1 MCFAAFG
8 GAGTSGAGAAGGGA
22 SLLGGSGGSA
32 GAYGALIASGV
43 NAVGQAKSAEL
54 NAISQRTELANQAY
68 VANMNAA
75 LDELQAQDAIRQGV
89 QAGIDVRQRA
99 RQVVGA
105 QRAAFAA
112 NGVRLDEG
120 SPAAVQRSTEYLRDV
135 DVATLQN
142 NAARAAFG
150 YRVQRANAL
159 NRADA
164 LGAGRDQISP
174 GRAAATSLLGS
185 ASSIADKWYKRY
197 GQTRDSGNGDAA
209 PYGSSVYSSSGF

>member
-1 MCFAAFG
+1 MCFASFG
-8 GAGTSGAGAAGGGA
+8 GASASNAGTDGAGS
-22 SLLGGSGGSA
+22 SLLGGSSNPAGVYGS
-32 GAYGALIASGV
+32 LIASGI
-43 NAVGQAKSAEL
+43 NAIGGAKSAEL

-75 LDELQAQDAIRQGV
+75 LDELQAQDVIRQGV

-99 RQVVGA
+99 KQVVGA

-112 NGVRLDEG
+112 NGVKLDEG

-150 YRVQRANAL
+150 YRAQRTNAL

-164 LGAGRDQISP
+164 LNAGRDQISP
-174 GRAAATSLLGS
+174 GRAAATSFLGS

-197 GQTRDSGNGDAA
+197 NPTGDKGDAM
-209 PYGSSVYSSSGF
+209 PTGSSVFSSSGF